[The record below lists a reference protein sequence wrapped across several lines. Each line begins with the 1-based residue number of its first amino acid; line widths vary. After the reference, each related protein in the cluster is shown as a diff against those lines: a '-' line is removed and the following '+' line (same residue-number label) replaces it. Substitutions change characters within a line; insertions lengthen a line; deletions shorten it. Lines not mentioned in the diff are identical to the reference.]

1 MSQKNIVVITGE
13 ASGDAHAGR
22 LITELKL
29 LRPDISVRGIGGDNM
44 RNAGAEIM
52 VDFSE
57 LAVMGLIEV
66 LKRYRHIKSIFNQL
80 VAELKANKP
89 DLLVLVDYPGFNL
102 KLAKQAKKLGIPVMY
117 YISPKVW
124 AWRAGR
130 VKTIKRYV
138 DKMVVLFPFE
148 EPIYENA
155 GVPVIC
161 AGHPLVDAVKNTLSS
176 KQAKIKVGL
185 KLNRR
190 VIGLFPGSRR
200 SEIENLLPVMLKAAE
215 LIQQRNK
222 NVDIVLPLAPGID
235 ETYLN
240 SILSKSAVP
249 VKVVNDK
256 FYELTAACDA
266 IVAAS
271 GTVTLEI
278 ALLGV
283 PHFIAYRVSPISY
296 RILSRLVKI
305 PYVGLCNIVTGKPI
319 ILELLQDDVTP
330 ERLHEELTIL
340 LLEQNSKVKAEH
352 IRKQVLTALGPSG
365 GARNAA
371 HEITSMLDIQL

>member
-1 MSQKNIVVITGE
+1 VSQKNIVVITGE
-13 ASGDAHAGR
+13 ASGDAHAAR
-22 LITELKL
+22 MISELRQ
-29 LRPDISVRGIGGDNM
+29 LRPDINVKGIGGDNM
-44 RNAGAEIM
+44 RAAGAEIM
-52 VDFSE
+52 VDFSA
-57 LAVMGLIEV
+57 LAVMGLVEV

-80 VAELKANKP
+80 LVELKANKP

-102 KLAKQAKKLGIPVMY
+102 KLAKQAKKLGIPVLY

-148 EPIYENA
+148 VPIYENA
-155 GVPVIC
+155 GVPVSC
-161 AGHPLVDAVKNTLSS
+161 VGHPLVDAVKNTLTS
-176 KQAKIKVGL
+176 KQAKIKTGL

-200 SEIENLLPVMLKAAE
+200 SEIDNLLPVMLDAAE
-215 LIQQRNK
+215 RIQHRNS
-222 NVDIVLPLAPGID
+222 NVDVVLPLAPGID
-235 ETYLN
+235 ETYIN
-240 SILSKSAVP
+240 TILAKSAVP

-278 ALLGV
+278 ALLAV
-283 PHFIAYRVSPISY
+283 PHFITYRVSPISY
-296 RILSRLVKI
+296 HILRRLIKI
-305 PYVGLCNIVTGKPI
+305 PYVGLCNIVTGKPVV
-319 ILELLQDDVTP
+319 LELLQDDVTA
-330 ERLHEELTIL
+330 ERLETELTTL
-340 LLEQNSKVKAEH
+340 LTDQNSKMKAEK
-352 IRKQVLTALGPSG
+352 IRKQILMALGPSG
-365 GARNAA
+365 GAHNAA
-371 HEITSMLDIQL
+371 QEVLNMFDNH

>member
-1 MSQKNIVVITGE
+1 MITGE

-22 LITELKL
+22 MIVELKK
-29 LRPDISVRGIGGDNM
+29 LRPDVNVRGIGGDNM
-44 RNAGAEIM
+44 REAGAEII

-57 LAVMGLIEV
+57 LAVMGLVEV
-66 LKRYRHIKSIFNQL
+66 LKRYRHIKNIFNQL

-102 KLAKQAKKLGIPVMY
+102 KLAKQAKKMGIPVMY

-130 VKTIKRYV
+130 IKTIKRYV

-148 EPIYENA
+148 VPIYQDA
-155 GVPVIC
+155 GVPVTC
-161 AGHPLVDAVKNTLSS
+161 VGHPLVDAVKNTLSS
-176 KQAKIKVGL
+176 KQAKIKMGL

-200 SEIENLLPVMLKAAE
+200 SEIENLLPVMLDAAQR
-215 LIQQRNK
+215 IQKRNT

-235 ETYLN
+235 EAYLDC
-240 SILSKSAVP
+240 ILAKSTVP
-249 VKVVNDK
+249 VKVVSDK

-296 RILSRLVKI
+296 HILSRLVKI
-305 PYVGLCNIVTGKPI
+305 PYVGLCNIVTGNPV
-319 ILELLQDDVTP
+319 ILELLQNEVSV
-330 ERLHEELTIL
+330 ERLEKELLAL
-340 LLEQNSKVKAEH
+340 LTEPSSKDAAEK

-371 HEITSMLDIQL
+371 KEILSMLDLQP

>member
-1 MSQKNIVVITGE
+1 VSQKNIVVITGE

-22 LITELKL
+22 MITELKL
-29 LRPDISVRGIGGDNM
+29 LRPEIKVKGIGGDNM
-44 RNAGAEIM
+44 RKAGAEIM

-66 LKRYRHIKSIFNQL
+66 IKRYRHIKNIFNQL
-80 VAELKANKP
+80 LIELNTNKP
-89 DLLVLVDYPGFNL
+89 DLIVLVDYPGFNL
-102 KLAKQAKKLGIPVMY
+102 KLAKRAKKLGIPVLY

-138 DKMVVLFPFE
+138 DKIVVLFPFE
-148 EPIYENA
+148 VPIYENENI
-155 GVPVIC
+155 PVIC
-161 AGHPLVDAVKNTLSS
+161 AGHPLVDAVKNSLSN

-200 SEIENLLPVMLKAAE
+200 SEIENLLPVMLDAAE
-215 LIQQRNK
+215 RIQQRNK

-235 ETYLN
+235 ETFLN
-240 SILSKSAVP
+240 SILAKSIVP
-249 VKVVNDK
+249 VKIVSDK
-256 FYELTAACDA
+256 FYQLTAACDV

-271 GTVTLEI
+271 GTATLEI

-296 RILSRLVKI
+296 QVLSRLVKI
-305 PYVGLCNIVTGKPI
+305 PYVGLCNIVTGKAVV
-319 ILELLQDDVTP
+319 LELLQNDVTAQ
-330 ERLHEELTIL
+330 RLDEELSAL
-340 LLEQNSKVKAEH
+340 LSGQDSKVKAGQ
-352 IRKQVLTALGPSG
+352 IRKQILAALGPSG
-365 GARNAA
+365 GAKNAA
-371 HEITSMLDIQL
+371 HEVISMLDIQQ

>member
-13 ASGDAHAGR
+13 ASGDAHAAR
-22 LITELKL
+22 MISELKQ
-29 LRPDISVRGIGGDNM
+29 LRPDINVRGIGGDNM
-44 RNAGAEIM
+44 RAAGAEIM

-57 LAVMGLIEV
+57 LAVMGLVEV
-66 LKRYRHIKSIFNQL
+66 LKRYRHIKNIFNQL
-80 VAELKANKP
+80 LAELKANKP

-102 KLAKQAKKLGIPVMY
+102 KLAKQAKKMGIPVLY

-138 DKMVVLFPFE
+138 DKIAVLFPFE
-148 EPIYENA
+148 VSIYENA
-155 GVPVIC
+155 GVPVSC
-161 AGHPLVDAVKNTLSS
+161 VGHPLVDAVKNTLTS
-176 KQAKIKVGL
+176 KQAKIKTGL

-200 SEIENLLPVMLKAAE
+200 SEIDNLLPVMLDAAE
-215 LIQQRNK
+215 RIQHRNS
-222 NVDIVLPLAPGID
+222 NVDVVLPIAPGID
-235 ETYLN
+235 ETYIN
-240 SILSKSAVP
+240 SILAKSAVP

-278 ALLGV
+278 ALLAV
-283 PHFIAYRVSPISY
+283 PHFITYRVSPISY
-296 RILSRLVKI
+296 HILRRLIKI
-305 PYVGLCNIVTGKPI
+305 PYVGLCNIVTGKPVV
-319 ILELLQDDVTP
+319 LELLQDDVTA
-330 ERLHEELTIL
+330 ERLEAELTAL
-340 LLEQNSKVKAEH
+340 LADPISKTKAEK
-352 IRKQVLTALGPSG
+352 IRKEVLTALGPSG
-365 GARNAA
+365 GAHNAA
-371 HEITSMLDIQL
+371 QEVLNMLDNH